1 MGDRWWSRLADESAQ
16 ALAIVLKD
24 VRVYYFQPPMIMFG
38 LLMPFFIFFS
48 FSVKRGL
55 GVQCSMAS
63 LLALTTFFTASSAGP
78 VILPL
83 ERRERTYDRLLTA
96 PMSLSTLLLAKALV
110 GTFFGVAT
118 SLLALLIGV
127 VFLRLRVSHAP
138 LLTLALL
145 LNTAAFSG
153 LGLAFASLPGQS
165 VGSIMM
171 PSTPIR
177 WPLLFISGVFIPLS
191 EMAPWARAVSYLSP
205 LTYGQ
210 DLMHHALD
218 RQGVQHPALDVA
230 VLALAVVAFL
240 LLAGYLHRVSRRA
253 GS

>member
-1 MGDRWWSRLADESAQ
+1 MSEHWWSRLSQEAGQ
-16 ALAIVLKD
+16 AWAIVRKD

-55 GVQCSMAS
+55 GIQCSMAS

-78 VILPL
+78 VIVPL

-96 PMSLSTLLLAKALV
+96 PMSLWSLLLGKVLV
-110 GTFFGVAT
+110 GTTFGLAT

-127 VFLRLRVSHAP
+127 AFLHLQIAHVP
-138 LLTLALL
+138 LLAAALV

-171 PSTPIR
+171 PSTLIR
-177 WPLLFISGVFIPLS
+177 WPLLFISGVFVPLA
-191 EMAPWARAVSYLSP
+191 EMAPWARAISYLSP

-218 RQGVQHPALDVA
+218 QQGIQHIALDMGA
-230 VLALAVVAFL
+230 LALAVMLFL
-240 LLAGYLHRVSRRA
+240 LLAGYLHRVTRRV

>member
-1 MGDRWWSRLADESAQ
+1 MRARWSRLTGEAAQ
-16 ALAIVLKD
+16 AWAIVAKD

-38 LLMPFFIFFS
+38 LLMPFFIFIS

-55 GVQCSMAS
+55 GIQCSMAS

-96 PMSLSTLLLAKALV
+96 PMSLWSLLLGKALV
-110 GTFFGVAT
+110 GIIFGLVT

-127 VFLRLRVSHAP
+127 AFLHLQVAHAA
-138 LLTLALL
+138 LLGIAML
-145 LNTAAFSG
+145 LNTATFSG
-153 LGLAFASLPGQS
+153 LGLAFASMPGQS

-171 PSTPIR
+171 PSTLIR
-177 WPLLFISGVFIPLS
+177 WPLLFISGVFIPLT
-191 EMAPWARAVSYLSP
+191 EMAPWARVISYLSP

-218 RQGVQHPALDVA
+218 QQGIQNVGLDVG
-230 VLALAVVAFL
+230 VLALAIVGFL
-240 LLAGYLHRVSRRA
+240 LLAGYLHRVTRRV